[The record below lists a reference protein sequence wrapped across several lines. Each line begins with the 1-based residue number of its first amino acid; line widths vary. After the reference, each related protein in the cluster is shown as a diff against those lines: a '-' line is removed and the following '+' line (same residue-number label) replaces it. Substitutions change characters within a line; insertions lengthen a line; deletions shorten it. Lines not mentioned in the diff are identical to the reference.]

1 MEVGGNRWL
10 YHVCCTLY
18 MYTYTYIYGDDHRY
32 IQQYTH
38 AKTNFLAGNYIG
50 LFSEINL
57 LQVTKQNIWDY

>member
-10 YHVCCTLY
+10 YYVCCTLY
-18 MYTYTYIYGDDHRY
+18 MYTYIYGDDHRY
-32 IQQYTH
+32 MHYRH

-50 LFSEINL
+50 LFSEIKL